1 MGKLILHPAELTA
14 QLAELQATVDQL
26 RARAV
31 AQELALSWLL
41 GRDPIEAQRFLS
53 LQAILL
59 EENGEAHRP
68 VVAALDELRA
78 LVAWLAA
85 PQKTQE

>member
-41 GRDPIEAQRFLS
+41 GRDPKEA
-53 LQAILL
+53 
-59 EENGEAHRP
+59 
-68 VVAALDELRA
+68 
-78 LVAWLAA
+78 
-85 PQKTQE
+85 